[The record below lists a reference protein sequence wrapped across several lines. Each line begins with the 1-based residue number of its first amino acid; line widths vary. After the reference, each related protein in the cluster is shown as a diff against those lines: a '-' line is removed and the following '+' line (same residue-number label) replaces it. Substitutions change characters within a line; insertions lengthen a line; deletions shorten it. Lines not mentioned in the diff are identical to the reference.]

1 MMNMASPINTTR
13 HARQRCQQRGIRL
26 GLLEAVLVH
35 SDVER
40 PAGSGALIVS
50 VSKAQAQKLNID
62 DRLGRCCVVLS
73 DDGAIITVGHVH
85 GTQRGKFWRRGRR

>member
-1 MMNMASPINTTR
+1 MITMASPINATR
-13 HARQRCQQRGIRL
+13 HARQRCQQRGIRP
-26 GLLEAVLVH
+26 GLLEAVLAH

-50 VSKAQAQKLNID
+50 VSKDQAQKLNVD

-85 GTQRGKFWRRGRR
+85 GARRGKSWRRGRR

>member
-13 HARQRCQQRGIRL
+13 HARQRCQQRGIRPR
-26 GLLEAVLVH
+26 LLEAVLAY

-50 VSKAQAQKLNID
+50 VSKAQAQELNID

-73 DDGAIITVGHVH
+73 DDGAIITVGHIH
-85 GTQRGKFWRRGRR
+85 GSLHGKSWRRGRR

>member
-1 MMNMASPINTTR
+1 MMNMASQINTTC
-13 HARQRCQQRGIRL
+13 HARQRCQQRGIRV

-85 GTQRGKFWRRGRR
+85 GTQRGKLWRRGRR